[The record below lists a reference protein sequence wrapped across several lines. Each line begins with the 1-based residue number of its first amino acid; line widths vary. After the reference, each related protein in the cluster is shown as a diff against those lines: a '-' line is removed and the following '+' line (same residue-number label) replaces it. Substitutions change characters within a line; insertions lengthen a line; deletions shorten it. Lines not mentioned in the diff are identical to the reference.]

1 MCDMSLHVGIDCSS
15 LLSFI
20 LIEVSK
26 KENIC
31 KLEISKFIYYN
42 IGIFRQ
48 NIHYLLPQTKCI
60 DVRLNI

>member
-1 MCDMSLHVGIDCSS
+1 MCDMSLHVGMDGSS
-15 LLSFI
+15 LLSYT

-31 KLEISKFIYYN
+31 KLEISKFIHYN

-48 NIHYLLPQTKCI
+48 NIHYLLQQTKCI